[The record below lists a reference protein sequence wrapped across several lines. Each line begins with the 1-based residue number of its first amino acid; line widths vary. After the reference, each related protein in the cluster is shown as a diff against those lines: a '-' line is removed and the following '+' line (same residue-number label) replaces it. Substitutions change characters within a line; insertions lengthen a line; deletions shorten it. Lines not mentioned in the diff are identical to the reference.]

1 MTTDALSV
9 FPTVVLCVFVF
20 VRKNGLRRISVGS
33 PTSAALRGGLRLVF
47 ARAVPTVG
55 VPSALSVRPPRSACA
70 APLPRMG
77 TPLRTVAP
85 GQSRRMSVSLRPMRL
100 PSCVMKGMRVLPVK
114 SCAARKVATGGATV
128 DHQQGEPM

>member
-47 ARAVPTVG
+47 ARAVPT
-55 VPSALSVRPPRSACA
+55 ACA